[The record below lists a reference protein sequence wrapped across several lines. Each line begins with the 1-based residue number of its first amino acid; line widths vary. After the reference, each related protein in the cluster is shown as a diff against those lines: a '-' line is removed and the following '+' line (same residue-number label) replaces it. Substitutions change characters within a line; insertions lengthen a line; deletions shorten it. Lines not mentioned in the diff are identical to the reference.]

1 MSLRNERVRK
11 ALMREISDI
20 IFREIKDPQICGMVS
35 ITDVDVSPDNS
46 AARVFYSVYGNDE
59 VKEKTSENLSGKT
72 FVITGKLSKSRDY
85 FKDLIESHSGTVA
98 GSVSGKTNYL
108 LAGEDAGSKLAKAE
122 KLGIKIISEEELY
135 DML

>member
-46 AARVFYSVYGNDE
+46 AARVFYSVFGNDD
-59 VKEKTSENLSGKT
+59 VKEKTSKALERHVGQIRHEVGKRIRLRKT
-72 FVITGKLSKSRDY
+72 PTLLFILDNSMERGAKMME
-85 FKDLIESHSGTVA
+85 LINKIER
-98 GSVSGKTNYL
+98 
-108 LAGEDAGSKLAKAE
+108 GEV
-122 KLGIKIISEEELY
+122 
-135 DML
+135 

>member
-46 AARVFYSVYGNDE
+46 AARVFYSVYGNNE
-59 VKEKTSENLSGKT
+59 VKEKTSKALERHVGQIRHEVGKRIRLRKT
-72 FVITGKLSKSRDY
+72 PTLLFILDDSMERGAKMME
-85 FKDLIESHSGTVA
+85 LINKIER
-98 GSVSGKTNYL
+98 
-108 LAGEDAGSKLAKAE
+108 GEV
-122 KLGIKIISEEELY
+122 
-135 DML
+135 

>member
-46 AARVFYSVYGNDE
+46 AARVFYSVYGNDD
-59 VKEKTSENLSGKT
+59 VKEKTSKALERHVGQIRHEVGKRIRLRKT
-72 FVITGKLSKSRDY
+72 PTLLFILDNSMERGAKMME
-85 FKDLIESHSGTVA
+85 LINKIER
-98 GSVSGKTNYL
+98 
-108 LAGEDAGSKLAKAE
+108 GEV
-122 KLGIKIISEEELY
+122 
-135 DML
+135 

>member
-46 AARVFYSVYGNDE
+46 AARVFYSVFGDDD
-59 VKEKTSENLSGKT
+59 VKEKTSKALERHVGQIRHEVGKRIRLRKT
-72 FVITGKLSKSRDY
+72 PTLLFILDNSMERGAKMME
-85 FKDLIESHSGTVA
+85 LINKIER
-98 GSVSGKTNYL
+98 
-108 LAGEDAGSKLAKAE
+108 GEV
-122 KLGIKIISEEELY
+122 
-135 DML
+135 

>member
-46 AARVFYSVYGNDE
+46 AARVFYSVYGNEE
-59 VKEKTSENLSGKT
+59 VKEKTSKALERHVGQIRHEVGKRIRLRKT
-72 FVITGKLSKSRDY
+72 PSLLFILDESMERGAKMIE
-85 FKDLIESHSGTVA
+85 LINKIER
-98 GSVSGKTNYL
+98 
-108 LAGEDAGSKLAKAE
+108 GEV
-122 KLGIKIISEEELY
+122 
-135 DML
+135 

>member
-46 AARVFYSVYGNDE
+46 AARVFYSVYGNDQ
-59 VKEKTSENLSGKT
+59 VKEKTSKALERHVGQIRHEVGKR
-72 FVITGKLSKSRDY
+72 IRLR
-85 FKDLIESHSGTVA
+85 
-98 GSVSGKTNYL
+98 KTPTL
-108 LAGEDAGSKLAKAE
+108 LFILDDSMERGSKIMEL
-122 KLGIKIISEEELY
+122 INKIERGEV
-135 DML
+135 

>member
-46 AARVFYSVYGNDE
+46 AARVFYSVYGNDDI
-59 VKEKTSENLSGKT
+59 KEKTSKALERQVGQIRHEVGKRIRLRKT
-72 FVITGKLSKSRDY
+72 PTLLFILDDSLEHGAKMM
-85 FKDLIESHSGTVA
+85 DLI
-98 GSVSGKTNYL
+98 GKIER
-108 LAGEDAGSKLAKAE
+108 GE
-122 KLGIKIISEEELY
+122 I
-135 DML
+135 